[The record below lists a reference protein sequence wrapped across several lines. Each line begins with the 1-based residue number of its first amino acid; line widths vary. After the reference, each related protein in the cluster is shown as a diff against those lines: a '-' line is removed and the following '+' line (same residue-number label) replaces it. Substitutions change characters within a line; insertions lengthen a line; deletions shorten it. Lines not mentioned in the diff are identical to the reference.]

1 MYSLTQKLL
10 AEFFGTFAVV
20 FFAAGALCADQY
32 LRASGQGSITILG
45 LALAYGLTVGIMVI
59 RDRTHLR
66 RPPQSRRHRRFLG
79 QPPPQHHANSPLL
92 GRATI
97 SAPSPP
103 PTLLAVIIPDSSWR
117 PEALGSITPALA
129 PDFTRLHGMLL
140 EGVMTFFLVFVFFAT
155 SVDAKGAFNKVAGF
169 AIGLAVTVDA
179 LCGLPF
185 TGAAVNPARAFGPAL
200 VTRNHWT
207 NHGVYWVG
215 PLLGGVLAGVLY
227 DRIFLPTSP
236 DLVHAIPGSSLLYL
250 LSHSPPP
257 VPKFRLSISHHP
269 RPLFVATSTFHASL
283 ARRSSEPRTI
293 NGHQY

>member
-45 LALAYGLTVGIMVI
+45 LALAYGLTVGVMVTSI
-59 RDRTHLR
+59 GHVSGGHLN
-66 RPPQSRRHRRFLG
+66 PAVTVGFWVSRRLSTLETILYTAA
-79 QPPPQHHANSPLL
+79 QLL
-92 GRATI
+92 GAI
-97 SAPSPP
+97 AAAYA
-103 PTLLAVIIPDSSWR
+103 LVVIIPDSSWR
-117 PEALGSITPALA
+117 PEALGSITPTLA

-155 SVDAKGAFNKVAGF
+155 NVDAKGAFHKVAGL

-215 PLLGGVLAGVLY
+215 PLLGGVLAGVIY
-227 DRIFLPTSP
+227 DRIFLS
-236 DLVHAIPGSSLLYL
+236 DQ
-250 LSHSPPP
+250 PP
-257 VPKFRLSISHHP
+257 I
-269 RPLFVATSTFHASL
+269 
-283 ARRSSEPRTI
+283 
-293 NGHQY
+293 

>member
-32 LRASGQGSITILG
+32 LRSSGQGSITVLG
-45 LALAYGLTVGIMVI
+45 LALAYGLTVGIMVTAI
-59 RDRTHLR
+59 GHISGGHLN
-66 RPPQSRRHRRFLG
+66 PAVTVGFWVSRRLSTM
-79 QPPPQHHANSPLL
+79 QTLLYWVAQLL
-92 GRATI
+92 GAI
-97 SAPSPP
+97 AAAYA
-103 PTLLAVIIPDSSWR
+103 LVIIIPDSSWR

-215 PLLGGVLAGVLY
+215 PLARRRPGRRDL
-227 DRIFLPTSP
+227 RPHLPARPAP
-236 DLVHAIPGSSLLYL
+236 DLAHPH
-250 LSHSPPP
+250 LS
-257 VPKFRLSISHHP
+257 
-269 RPLFVATSTFHASL
+269 
-283 ARRSSEPRTI
+283 
-293 NGHQY
+293 